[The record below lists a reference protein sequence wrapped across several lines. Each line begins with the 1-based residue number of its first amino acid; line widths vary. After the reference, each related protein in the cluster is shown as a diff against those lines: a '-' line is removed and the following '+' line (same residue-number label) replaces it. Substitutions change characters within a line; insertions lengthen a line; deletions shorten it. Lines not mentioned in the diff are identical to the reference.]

1 MKPPISYRT
10 DERLTY
16 AEYVR
21 FLIDSDL
28 GAQYPRQRFEER
40 IPKLLANSS
49 VVVTARSEGRLVG
62 VLMAVT
68 DFVYYMHVT
77 DLGVVRDFERQGIG
91 SQLIEH
97 AIVAAGGSDDI
108 MTTLIASEEAFA
120 FYEKNGFKNQVAM
133 MYRSKVEW
141 EDFVVDESFLP

>member
-1 MKPPISYRT
+1 VKPPISYRT

-68 DFVYYMHVT
+68 DFVYFMHVT
-77 DLGVVRDFERQGIG
+77 DLGVVRDFEKQGIG

-108 MTTLIASEEAFA
+108 IVTLIANEGAIG
-120 FYEKNGFKNQVAM
+120 FYEKNGFKNHVAM